1 MGRGEGEWCGGHAHA
16 VHLDDVLRLKV
27 RQVLEV
33 LHLRDMSRGHVS
45 DDVSPAHV
53 AGPLGG
59 RRLVPQPR
67 GRERRDVRRVVGR
80 DGGASRLEVPLR
92 AYRTC
97 RGRVLDAP
105 HGRLEVALARRRGTL
120 ARARCLPTSRAAPT
134 RAGPPARAPGGEA
147 GNRRRRPLGAE
158 RAYSA
163 DRGWSRL
170 ISISATLGASHSRMS
185 PGTTVT
191 ASQPASVA
199 HRPRSV
205 TTAFGFFSTAK
216 ARTRR
221 PDAADARSVA
231 ATRGPL
237 PAPTTWG
244 SGSGSGSEVGV
255 GVGVGVRGRA

>member
-1 MGRGEGEWCGGHAHA
+1 
-16 VHLDDVLRLKV
+16 
-27 RQVLEV
+27 
-33 LHLRDMSRGHVS
+33 
-45 DDVSPAHV
+45 
-53 AGPLGG
+53 
-59 RRLVPQPR
+59 
-67 GRERRDVRRVVGR
+67 
-80 DGGASRLEVPLR
+80 
-92 AYRTC
+92 
-97 RGRVLDAP
+97 
-105 HGRLEVALARRRGTL
+105 
-120 ARARCLPTSRAAPT
+120 
-134 RAGPPARAPGGEA
+134 
-147 GNRRRRPLGAE
+147 
-158 RAYSA
+158 
-163 DRGWSRL
+163 
-170 ISISATLGASHSRMS
+170 MS

-244 SGSGSGSEVGV
+244 SGLGSGSGVGV